1 MSLIHP
7 FKAIRPAQ
15 KYQEQ
20 IPSLPYDVMNRE
32 EAKAMA
38 EGNPLSFL
46 HVVRAEINFPDDVD
60 MYSQEVY
67 DKGKEVL
74 DDFIARGALIQ
85 DEKPKLYIYRQIMD
99 GRVQTGLVA
108 CASVDEYLSG
118 DIKKHE
124 KTLEA
129 KQQDRTNHFDTA
141 NANTAP
147 IFLTYRH
154 RDAIDDIIRDYI
166 KFHKPT
172 YNFTSDDAITH
183 IAWVI
188 EEDEIIERIVKEFEA
203 VDALYI
209 ADGHHRSASAV
220 SVGQKRRE
228 EFPDAGPEAE
238 FNYFMAVIF
247 PDRDLFV
254 MDYNRIVKDLNGHSK
269 EEFLDLVGE
278 NFDIREVKE
287 DETPFKPMA
296 KARYGMY
303 LDGKWYELKAHDALL
318 DTEDP
323 VELLDVQILQQNV
336 LDPILDIKD
345 PRTSDRI
352 DFVGGIRGIQE
363 LADRVDSGDFAV
375 AFSMYPTSMDELLGI
390 ADADKIMPPKSTW
403 FEPKLRSGL
412 FVHSLED

>member
-7 FKAIRPAQ
+7 FKAIRPA
-15 KYQEQ
+15 KEYQDK
-20 IPSLPYDVMNRE
+20 IPSLPYDVMNRK
-32 EAKAMA
+32 EAKKMA
-38 EGNPLSFL
+38 EGNPMSFL

-67 DKGKEVL
+67 DKSKEVL
-74 DDFIARGALIQ
+74 DDFVAQGALIQ

-154 RDAIDDIIRDYI
+154 RDTIDEIIRDYI

-172 YNFTSDDAITH
+172 YNFTTEDDITH
-183 IAWVI
+183 IGWVI
-188 EEDEIIERIVKEFEA
+188 EEDDIIDRIVKEFQD

-220 SVGQKRRE
+220 SVGEKRRK

-254 MDYNRIVKDLNGHSK
+254 MDYNRLVKDLNGNTK
-269 EEFLDLVGE
+269 EEFMDKIKK
-278 NFDIREVKE
+278 NFDVREVAKE
-287 DETPFKPMA
+287 EEPFRPMA
-296 KARYGMY
+296 KAHYGMY
-303 LDGKWYELKAHDALL
+303 LDGKWYELKAHDELL
-318 DTEDP
+318 NTDDP
-323 VELLDVQILQQNV
+323 VELLDVQILQKNV

-352 DFVGGIRGIQE
+352 DFVGGIRGLQE

-375 AFSMYPTSMDELLGI
+375 AFSMFPTSMDELLGI
-390 ADADKIMPPKSTW
+390 ADAGKIMPPKSTW